1 MEESKIEVEKPAQ
14 EQAPAAEA
22 PKNVL
27 FGAISYNEEENYE
40 KFIHDMTPQ
49 QALFVL
55 VASANYAQAKGSFNL
70 LESETLSSAI
80 RTLRKNTAQSAPQ
93 EAEQKAEEPA

>member
-1 MEESKIEVEKPAQ
+1 MEESTIEVEKTGV
-14 EQAPAAEA
+14 EQAPPTET

-40 KFIHDMTPQ
+40 KFIREMSPQ
-49 QALFVL
+49 QAIFVL

-70 LESETLSSAI
+70 LESETLASAI
-80 RTLRKNTAQSAPQ
+80 RTLRKTSASAQP
-93 EAEQKAEEPA
+93 AETEQPAAE